1 LIETVVMVVVAVV
14 VVSGT
19 EVLLVDLDL
28 DLDLAMVHQT
38 TFEVTSEVI
47 TVEEEVSRR
56 EQSSHDNLDSTV
68 SLDPTYNA
76 FCSLSLSYAQG
87 IAMTSALHIYKGV
100 GLHPT
105 MIVMDRVVAPTDHLA
120 VAGVVLHLLGAAES
134 AVAVMRAPLE
144 CLFWC
149 AILRRTFRLRIC
161 KAPLV
166 GSAKFVTST
175 FHETTI
181 LSSPRVL
188 RSLNMPRRRWL
199 EKLVRKWTDLMS
211 RDASWK

>member
-1 LIETVVMVVVAVV
+1 LIDPVVMVVVAVV

-28 DLDLAMVHQT
+28 DLAMAMVHQT

-56 EQSSHDNLDSTV
+56 EQSSHDNLDSTG

-76 FCSLSLSYAQG
+76 LGLSHAQG
-87 IAMTSALHIYKGV
+87 IAMTLALHIHQGV
-100 GLHPT
+100 DLHPT

-134 AVAVMRAPLE
+134 AVAVMRVPLE

-149 AILRRTFRLRIC
+149 AILRLTFRLKIC
-161 KAPLV
+161 KVPLV
-166 GSAKFVTST
+166 GSAKCVTST

-181 LSSPRVL
+181 LSSPRGS
-188 RSLNMPRRRWL
+188 RSLNMPRLRWL
-199 EKLVRKWTDLMS
+199 GKLVRKWTDLMS